1 MNAIR
6 RLCMH
11 QRNAN
16 AFQEAERDKAL
27 LSIAKSIVLKR
38 ESRASKDF
46 LSIGKIKAVVLEICS
61 SLGFAP
67 RKPHVESV
75 YTFRIFVKGECRID
89 LTYSLLFP
97 KRGSNQVRE
106 RSRR

>member
-27 LSIAKSIVLKR
+27 FSIAKSIVLER

-46 LSIGKIKAVVLEICS
+46 LSIGKIKAVVLEIGS

-67 RKPHVESV
+67 RKPHFDSV
-75 YTFRIFVKGECRID
+75 YTNRIFVKGRTLASVRFLD
-89 LTYSLLFP
+89 GLTGGNVGSAYA
-97 KRGSNQVRE
+97 RG
-106 RSRR
+106 

>member
-16 AFQEAERDKAL
+16 AFQEAECNKAL
-27 LSIAKSIVLKR
+27 FSIAKSIVLKR

-46 LSIGKIKAVVLEICS
+46 LSIGKIKSVILEIRS

-67 RKPHVESV
+67 RKPHVDSV
-75 YTFRIFVKGECRID
+75 YTNCIFVKAECGIG
-89 LTYSLLFP
+89 LTRY
-97 KRGSNQVRE
+97 
-106 RSRR
+106 

>member
-16 AFQEAERDKAL
+16 VFQEAERDKAL
-27 LSIAKSIVLKR
+27 FSIAKSIVLER

-46 LSIGKIKAVVLEICS
+46 LSIGKIKAVVLEIRS

-67 RKPHVESV
+67 RKPHVDSV
-75 YTFRIFVKGECRID
+75 YTNRIFVKAECGIG
-89 LTYSLLFP
+89 LTLY
-97 KRGSNQVRE
+97 
-106 RSRR
+106 